1 VSYITEDEFRS
12 AVAETKLSDRTRQAA
27 HRVLVNGWTR
37 RAAGESAGRTTQWA
51 SQAAARVVEAHRGLM
66 GCPAGWEIVTVR
78 LPVEDAV
85 DVRELERDRLD
96 ALESSRNP

>member
-1 VSYITEDEFRS
+1 MSYLQHVTLTTGHQRRSSLSEDEFRS

-51 SQAAARVVEAHRGLM
+51 SQAAARVVEAHRGLI
-66 GCPAGWEIVTVR
+66 GCPAGWEIVG
-78 LPVEDAV
+78 DC
-85 DVRELERDRLD
+85 
-96 ALESSRNP
+96 AL